1 MSLVGTHRR
10 RSPILRVAVALS
22 ADDRQTRTTTSQE
35 IDMPPSAPHFNHVAM
50 SVPGDLLDE
59 ENRGHLTRFYS
70 EVFGFEEMPTETI
83 DRRRLVLGAGRV
95 DQFLFLVGNDDP
107 MTCPRMDHW
116 GMSVKTEEQL
126 DDYLDR
132 AKKFREEDE
141 RVDIIDKHVDDRPFL
156 ALTSFYVAYLLP
168 MMVEVQHWNWKDASR
183 APAVDA

>member
-1 MSLVGTHRR
+1 
-10 RSPILRVAVALS
+10 
-22 ADDRQTRTTTSQE
+22 
-35 IDMPPSAPHFNHVAM
+35 MPPSAPHFNHVAM

-83 DRRRLVLGAGRV
+83 DRKRLVLGAGRV

-132 AKKFREEDE
+132 AKKFREEDS

-183 APAVDA
+183 APAARADV